1 MNYYY
6 KTGQLHMSD
15 RIAIETGI
23 CRGDSFKKI
32 AKRIRR
38 HPTTVSHEV
47 KTNRTVI
54 KGHFFWATIVS
65 LQGIVQR
72 RGCVTEN
79 VRMLVDLAE
88 VTIAERFAIDMLQRS
103 AASTISRLMC
113 ATRVLN

>member
-6 KTGQLHMSD
+6 KTGQLDMSD

-54 KGHFFWATIVS
+54 KGHFFLGNDCKFARHCAKKGLCGRDCPYACRS
-65 LQGIVQR
+65 C
-72 RGCVTEN
+72 RGHDCREICDRYVTTE
-79 VRMLVDLAE
+79 
-88 VTIAERFAIDMLQRS
+88 
-103 AASTISRLMC
+103 
-113 ATRVLN
+113 